1 MRRLLLLWALVLAA
15 LLLAGVG
22 ALLSLICSVIFERST
37 SQ

>member
-22 ALLSLICSVIFERST
+22 ALLSLIRSVTFERST
-37 SQ
+37 AQ